1 MVNDTLGLLLDKL
14 VVTFGG
20 GGEGG
25 GFDFGSV
32 FPVTSVCYFL
42 DGGRRR
48 RKIRILLLFSFSNS
62 RSRIKARGEFRE
74 FRRKFYDVNWNI
86 YK

>member
-14 VVTFGG
+14 VVTS

-25 GFDFGSV
+25 GFHFGSV

-42 DGGRRR
+42 NGERRR

-62 RSRIKARGEFRE
+62 RSRIKARCEFRE

>member
-14 VVTFGG
+14 VVTS

-42 DGGRRR
+42 NGERRR

-62 RSRIKARGEFRE
+62 RSRLEANFESFAENSMMSIGIFIS
-74 FRRKFYDVNWNI
+74 NLS
-86 YK
+86 

>member
-14 VVTFGG
+14 VVTS

-25 GFDFGSV
+25 GFHFGSV

-42 DGGRRR
+42 NGER

>member
-14 VVTFGG
+14 VVTSGG
-20 GGEGG
+20 RG

-42 DGGRRR
+42 NGERRR

>member
-14 VVTFGG
+14 VVTSGG
-20 GGEGG
+20 GR

-42 DGGRRR
+42 DGERRR